1 MNYSI
6 WPVKKLS
13 KFLIVWTFPDH
24 NGTSCR
30 SLKVPDFQLQ
40 SGSLEFPVG
49 QLVQG

>member
-30 SLKVPDFQLQ
+30 SLKVPISSFNLAP
-40 SGSLEFPVG
+40 SNFRSVN
-49 QLVQG
+49 